1 MCFWIFL
8 PYFFSC
14 RMLLHGF
21 CLYWFVEFFNYS
33 ATDPS
38 AALHCVWMWFAF
50 FFFLCFFFFLD
61 VFFFK
66 HLFFYHM
73 YECFLDSCLCTTR
86 APGALGGQKRT
97 PDSLKLEFNMD
108 MSHHVVLR
116 IEPRSFTRAASAL
129 SHQAICPALLGRV
142 S

>member
-1 MCFWIFL
+1 MCFFL
-8 PYFFSC
+8 PYFF
-14 RMLLHGF
+14 F
-21 CLYWFVEFFNYS
+21 PVECCFTVFAFIDLQNSSIMPLPIHQQLCIVSECDLPFYFFY
-33 ATDPS
+33 
-38 AALHCVWMWFAF
+38 VF
-50 FFFLCFFFFLD
+50 FFFQVFSFLNIC
-61 VFFFK
+61 
-66 HLFFYHM
+66 FFYHM